1 MSNETMFTTV
11 SSKGQIVIPN
21 RVRKK
26 LDIKDGNVFAITE
39 KKGLIVLKKVNQEL
53 SQDDIKT
60 LKSIHEA
67 WQEIENGKGGKA
79 KTSKFFTEFA
89 RW

>member
-1 MSNETMFTTV
+1 MSNETIFTTV

-21 RVRKK
+21 KVRKK

-39 KKGLIVLKKVNQEL
+39 KKGLIVLKKIDQKLN
-53 SQDDIKT
+53 QDDIET

-67 WQEIENGKGGKA
+67 WQEIENGKGGKSKA
-79 KTSKFFTEFA
+79 SKFFAEFA
-89 RW
+89 KW